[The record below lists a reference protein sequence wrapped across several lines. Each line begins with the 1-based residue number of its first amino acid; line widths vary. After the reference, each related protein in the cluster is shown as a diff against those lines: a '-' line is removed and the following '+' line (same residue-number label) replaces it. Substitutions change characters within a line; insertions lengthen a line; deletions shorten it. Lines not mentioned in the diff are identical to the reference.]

1 MASRLFAA
9 AKASSSLD
17 YVDKAS
23 LIEASYYL
31 KLTNPFH
38 HAYGHFMDITKF
50 TEVEQEPFDQFGRKL
65 SKFTAPRSCMTSS
78 VT

>member
-50 TEVEQEPFDQFGRKL
+50 TEVDKSPLINLVGSYQNLQLQE
-65 SKFTAPRSCMTSS
+65 
-78 VT
+78 VV